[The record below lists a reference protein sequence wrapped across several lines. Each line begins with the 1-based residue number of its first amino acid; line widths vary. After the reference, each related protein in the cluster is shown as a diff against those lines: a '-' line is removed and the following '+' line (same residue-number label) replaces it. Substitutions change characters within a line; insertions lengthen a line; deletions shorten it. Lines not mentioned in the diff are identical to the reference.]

1 MVEQE
6 EIDKYISPEIK
17 MRSREKDRF
26 VKQAKK
32 LRMNLTLREKQIKER
47 RYKEESKDGDK

>member
-32 LRMNLTLREKQIKER
+32 LRRNLTLREKQIKER
-47 RYKEESKDGDK
+47 RDQEESKDGDK

>member
-47 RYKEESKDGDK
+47 RDQEENKDGDK

>member
-47 RYKEESKDGDK
+47 RDQEESKDGDK